1 MLISDPK
8 EVEVVLAFFRKHK
21 DGELDI
27 TVSLFNG
34 LTQSDRM
41 RVAEVGE
48 RGSSHYHIRFINP
61 HSQRQL
67 EIDLHHYSFA
77 TVSPDQKRVEVD
89 RLLGSNLTLRIT
101 TSEIE

>member
-8 EVEVVLAFFRKHK
+8 EIEVVLAFFRKHI

-27 TVSLFNG
+27 TVSLFDG

-48 RGSSHYHIRFINP
+48 RGSSHYHIRFINS

-67 EIDLHHYSFA
+67 EIDLHHYSLA
-77 TVSPDQKRVEVD
+77 TVSPDQKRVEVG
-89 RLLGSNLTLRIT
+89 RLLGSNLTLRVT
-101 TSEIE
+101 ASEIE